1 MYKFKVIE
9 ADLEG
14 LSRIIFSVLLRDL
27 WKAGKKL

>member
-14 LSRIIFSVLLRDL
+14 LSLIIL
-27 WKAGKKL
+27 